1 MKEKIIILIKKEKKS
16 LFYTAELLLLIGK
29 ITLFGDQTKRT
40 EVRHPCNKR
49 DNPQIEPL
57 DPRHHTCDDQSD
69 TDHDPKDST
78 ETSDFVV
85 IDFHNVT
92 PLC

>member
-1 MKEKIIILIKKEKKS
+1 MKEKIIILIKKRKN
-16 LFYTAELLLLIGK
+16 LFFYTSKLLLLIGK

-40 EVRHPCNKR
+40 EVHQSCNKR

-78 ETSDFVV
+78 ETSDFVI
-85 IDFHNVT
+85 IDCHDVT